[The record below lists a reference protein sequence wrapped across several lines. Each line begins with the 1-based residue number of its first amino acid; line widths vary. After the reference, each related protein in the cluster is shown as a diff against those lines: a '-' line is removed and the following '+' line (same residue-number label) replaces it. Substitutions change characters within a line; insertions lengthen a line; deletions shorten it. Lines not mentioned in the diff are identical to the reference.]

1 MVKIFDKNYL
11 VNELDLPWT
20 AEEDIVIGTRRWS
33 TDHEIVFKDNDGK
46 FYKTRYSV
54 GSTEIQD
61 ERPWEYDNQVEC
73 VEVVKKSVTVMK
85 WVPVDE

>member
-20 AEEDIVIGTRRWS
+20 AEEDRIIGNGRWS
-33 TDHEIVFKDNDGK
+33 INHEIVFEDNDGK
-46 FYKTRYSV
+46 FYQTRYSV

-61 ERPWEYDNQVEC
+61 ERPWEYEDQVEC
-73 VEVVKKSVTVMK
+73 VEVVKKPVTVMK